1 MKLRKAMI
9 TTKDNPYDPFD
20 NFSQWFVYDVE
31 KGYNSCAY
39 LGRIVK
45 TSDALSEQENDKIIE
60 EAIDEIVKY
69 DPFDIYEKKIR
80 EIEEKENLEDTSD

>member
-9 TTKDNPYDPFD
+9 TTKDNPYDPFE

-31 KGYNSCAY
+31 KGYNTCAY

-60 EAIDEIVKY
+60 EAIDEIIKY
-69 DPFDIYEKKIR
+69 DFLDIYVKKIK
-80 EIEEKENLEDTSD
+80 EIEEKEENENPQ